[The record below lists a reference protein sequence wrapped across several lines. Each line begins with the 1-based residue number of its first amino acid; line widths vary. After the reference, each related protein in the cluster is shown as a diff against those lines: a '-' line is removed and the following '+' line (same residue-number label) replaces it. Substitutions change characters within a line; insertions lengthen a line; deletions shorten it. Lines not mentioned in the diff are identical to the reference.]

1 MLLHAVVKAEVWT
14 RMRFPFA
21 MPWRLRSLT
30 QAAIT
35 VLGQGLMAARCVV
48 GGDSGLDYA
57 CDVLRPEIESSVE
70 SLYVGTARSA
80 LDRTIFHRPQSM
92 RPRLRCSSFA
102 QGVKRRQEVR

>member
-1 MLLHAVVKAEVWT
+1 
-14 RMRFPFA
+14 

-70 SLYVGTARSA
+70 PFQCGLVSGARVLPKELS
-80 LDRTIFHRPQSM
+80 D
-92 RPRLRCSSFA
+92 
-102 QGVKRRQEVR
+102 VKR

>member
-1 MLLHAVVKAEVWT
+1 MVMLLHAVVKAEVWT
-14 RMRFPFA
+14 RMRFSFA

-30 QAAIT
+30 QAVIT

-70 SLYVGTARSA
+70 SLFAGAARSA
-80 LDRTIFHRPQSM
+80 QGRTIFIVRSQCES
-92 RPRLRCSSFA
+92 A
-102 QGVKRRQEVR
+102 QVP